1 MSACPS
7 PIAVSPLR
15 VASADPASD
24 AMQDALRSHL
34 ARLRVLR
41 PGLHMH
47 ADDVVDAQDFTASGE
62 LDAGLRIVVLLE
74 GMVDVSY
81 GPRRVA
87 LTSGEAVAGRTR
99 PAGGRG

>member
-1 MSACPS
+1 
-7 PIAVSPLR
+7 
-15 VASADPASD
+15 
-24 AMQDALRSHL
+24 MQDSLRSHL

-47 ADDVVDAQDFTASGE
+47 ADDVVDAQDFTACGE

-87 LTSGEAVAGRTR
+87 LTSGDAVPGRARPTGSRAAVTPRALMVSLGAGLM
-99 PAGGRG
+99 PGG